1 MGTPRI
7 RNGPLR
13 RTLDHL
19 EAVGVPL
26 WRDGTATLSQT
37 LYHRGV
43 WAALALLI
51 GLGSVSLAVFS
62 GLEITWAHIVL
73 PAFLCVLAASFAI
86 WQIGL
91 VAVAAQRDGSRPI
104 YAATAGAS
112 AAAIVAVGA
121 LVYDRAVPALV
132 EMWDIYTGDTALNDL
147 TVSVS
152 PDGRT
157 LHVDGSYGVGSAE
170 AVRRALDQ
178 NRGIREVVLAGPG
191 GRASV
196 GFDIY
201 RMIQQ
206 RRLATRVEGGC
217 ASACTIAFL
226 GGVERS
232 ISPGGRLGFHRASFP
247 GMAEGDMHESNRGL
261 RRFLIYG
268 AKVTPEF
275 ANRVFDTPPDS
286 IWVPTQQELLAG
298 RVINRVDR

>member
-1 MGTPRI
+1 VRGT
-7 RNGPLR
+7 
-13 RTLDHL
+13 
-19 EAVGVPL
+19 
-26 WRDGTATLSQT
+26 
-37 LYHRGV
+37 
-43 WAALALLI
+43 WAALALLG

-62 GLEITWAHIVL
+62 GMEITWAHIVL
-73 PAFLCVLAASFAI
+73 PALLCTVGVAFAV

-91 VAVAAQRDGSRPI
+91 LAAAARREGGGPAF
-104 YAATAGAS
+104 AATAAGA
-112 AAAIVAVGA
+112 AAAIVAIGA
-121 LVYDRAVPALV
+121 LVWDRAVPALG
-132 EMWDIYTGDTALNDL
+132 EMWTIYTGDVALNDL
-147 TVSVS
+147 TVTVS

-157 LHVDGSYGVGSAE
+157 LYVRGSYGVGSDD
-170 AVRRALDQ
+170 AVRRALER
-178 NRGIREVVLAGPG
+178 NKAIRTVVLAGPG

-196 GFDIY
+196 GFELY
-201 RMIQQ
+201 RMVQE
-206 RRLATRVEGGC
+206 RKLATRVEGGC

-232 ISPGGRLGFHRASFP
+232 VSPGGRLGFHRASFP
-247 GMAEGDMHESNRGL
+247 GMAEDDMHESNRGL